1 MGKLDKILNKK
12 EERKRQKRLQQQID
26 AWSQIPSTPQPSS
39 IQIQN
44 AANNFLKTNSN
55 QKQNA
60 FNKYVPQNML
70 RMVRLAQPNLVRN
83 KIFTEFPMD
92 APGDSIRY
100 IRPEDWRHLP
110 ELIGDGRYKVKDCK
124 NGEFNKVWVW

>member
-26 AWSQIPSTPQPSS
+26 AWSQIPSTSQSVNV
-39 IQIQN
+39 QMQN

-60 FNKYVPQNML
+60 FNNFVPQNMM
-70 RMVRLAQPNLVRN
+70 RIVRLAQPNLVRN
-83 KIFTEFPMD
+83 KIFTEFPMSP
-92 APGDSIRY
+92 ATDSIRY
-100 IRPEDWRHLP
+100 IRPEDWRYLP

>member
-26 AWSQIPSTPQPSS
+26 AWSQIPSTPQPVNV
-39 IQIQN
+39 QMQN
-44 AANNFLKTNSN
+44 AANNFLKTNQN

-60 FNKYVPQNML
+60 FSSTIPQNML
-70 RMVRLAQPNLVRN
+70 RIVRLAQPNLVRN
-83 KIFTEFPMD
+83 KIFTEFPMSP
-92 APGDSIRY
+92 ATDSIRY
-100 IRPEDWRHLP
+100 IRPEDWRYLP